1 LAKVSKVNVA
11 ITGDAKGL
19 TRAGDQATAQM
30 RRIRAQADATAKQM
44 GQFRGQADL
53 LASSLGKLGMVSPAL
68 GGLGGV
74 LGLGQSGIGAIFSS
88 RLGVTFAALAAG
100 AIVVDKLN
108 ENYKALARAAKEANR
123 AMESGVSTERQWRE
137 LGFTKAGGEALA
149 RYGRQY
155 QPPISFESASL
166 QVQAMEATAGKGWI
180 QSFMESTPAIAGAVW
195 GSVMSGGA
203 STQTQL
209 NAMGQDAQSAL
220 GRGAVIPGLVAWS
233 AVGDMMNS
241 LKKWMS
247 E

>member
-1 LAKVSKVNVA
+1 MAKVSKVNVA

-68 GGLGGV
+68 GGVGGV
-74 LGLGQSGIGAIFSS
+74 MGLGQGALQSVFSS
-88 RLGVTFAALAAG
+88 RLGMTFAALAAG

-108 ENYKALARAAKEANR
+108 ENYKALARAAREANR

-166 QVQAMEATAGKGWI
+166 QVQAMQANGKGAAQQGLEVI
-180 QSFMESTPAIAGAVW
+180 PSITGAIWGAMVA
-195 GSVMSGGA
+195 GGA
-203 STQTQL
+203 SRESMYS
-209 NAMGQDAQSAL
+209 AMGSEAAGVAQGPLSLTLFPWVSMLDWA
-220 GRGAVIPGLVAWS
+220 
-233 AVGDMMNS
+233 NS
-241 LKKWMS
+241 FRKWMS